1 MQLFIL
7 YETASGYCLFE
18 KDEYDETG
26 GSLSKVQK
34 AISSLEKFSKMVTFV
49 AYQPFTTAE
58 EALENITTI
67 AAAKV
72 PNTLKNFLTTHLP
85 ATKSSKKQKF
95 ALGIS
100 DPKLGQEIFADC
112 GITGS
117 YNETTVELMRGIRTH
132 FNKIIKKVNDEDIK
146 RAQLGLGHSFSRS
159 KIADDVARND
169 KPIQQ
174 TIALIEQMDKDI
186 NTFCMRLKEWFA
198 WHFPELT
205 KIVNDNQIY
214 ARLVNLFDGKRDAVK
229 DDLKEEIT
237 AILLDEEKA
246 QQIIDAAKITMGM
259 DMKDSDAL
267 QIKKWAER
275 VVELIEFRESLADY
289 LRQRMTAVAPNLQA
303 LIGEVLGAKLIAHA
317 KGLMQL
323 SKYPASTI

>member
-1 MQLFIL
+1 MNTTKWVLN
-7 YETASGYCLFE
+7 YCSE
-18 KDEYDETG
+18 
-26 GSLSKVQK
+26 V
-34 AISSLEKFSKMVTFV
+34 
-49 AYQPFTTAE
+49 
-58 EALENITTI
+58 
-67 AAAKV
+67 
-72 PNTLKNFLTTHLP
+72 
-85 ATKSSKKQKF
+85 
-95 ALGIS
+95 
-100 DPKLGQEIFADC
+100 
-112 GITGS
+112 
-117 YNETTVELMRGIRTH
+117 NE
-132 FNKIIKKVNDEDIK
+132 EDIK

-214 ARLVNLFDGKRDAVK
+214 ARIVDLLDAKRENVTDE
-229 DDLKEEIT
+229 LKEELT
-237 AILLDEEKA
+237 QVLLDEEKA
-246 QQIIDAAKITMGM
+246 QQIIDAAKISMGM
-259 DMKDSDAL
+259 DMKDSDAQ
-267 QIKKWAER
+267 QIKRWSER
-275 VVELIEFRESLADY
+275 VVELIEFRETLADY